1 MLYSLDRFI
10 KHALQIPLGQGR
22 ALKVLDRLDL
32 LGHLHGLFVLD
43 RGHLSL
49 SQLFADFG
57 VVSEIEFGADEYNG
71 YTRRVVLDLWV
82 PLSFLLVS
90 CKLFVLNSDIPTFAL
105 TLSNDEGLTMEKQIR
120 KTSVWG
126 YDSGRSLS

>member
-1 MLYSLDRFI
+1 M
-10 KHALQIPLGQGR
+10 
-22 ALKVLDRLDL
+22 
-32 LGHLHGLFVLD
+32 
-43 RGHLSL
+43 

-90 CKLFVLNSDIPTFAL
+90 CKLFVLNSDVPTFAL

-126 YDSGRSLS
+126 YDNGRSRS